1 MTQVGIISVYLMIK
15 KNKLTLGRDL
25 LQFDILIILIYGRI
39 IIFLVVMF
47 YLYIW
52 KLKDSLVSIK
62 KSDLYIYK
70 TYLTY
75 MGLNQSITLYKGVIT
90 KN

>member
-47 YLYIW
+47 YLYI
-52 KLKDSLVSIK
+52 
-62 KSDLYIYK
+62 
-70 TYLTY
+70 
-75 MGLNQSITLYKGVIT
+75 
-90 KN
+90 